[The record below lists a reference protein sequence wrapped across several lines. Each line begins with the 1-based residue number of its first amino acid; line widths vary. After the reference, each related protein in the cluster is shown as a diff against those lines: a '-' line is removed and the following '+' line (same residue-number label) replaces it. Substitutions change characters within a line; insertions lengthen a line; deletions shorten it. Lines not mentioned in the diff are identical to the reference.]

1 MLNTVHHARV
11 ALTTGGRPV
20 TVHAV
25 ACGTVTIKR
34 WHHTGPLP
42 EWMPAPARFAAVLAD
57 RQFATPLPI
66 WAYVVQTPDAVVVV
80 DTGADPGYAD
90 PTSWAGHEGERRFM
104 HSFIR
109 LDVSPAQALPARL
122 TAAGIAPA
130 DVDTVML
137 THQHIDHT
145 GTVPAFP
152 DADVWTT
159 AAEDRAARTIG
170 AQQWRW
176 RSAATRIRH
185 VDTEGAPTDLGTTV
199 TLTADGML
207 TAVHTPGHTPG
218 SVTVRLSTDQGDLW
232 FTGDTSFT
240 AAAMDPCAPTAGI
253 HTDLKAVRRLQRRL
267 QHGGHLFPSHDP
279 DAAFRLQAL
288 ARPET

>member
-1 MLNTVHHARV
+1 MLNTVHHTQAEV
-11 ALTTGGRPV
+11 TVDGQPV

-34 WHHTGPLP
+34 WHHSGPLP
-42 EWMPAPARFAAVLAD
+42 EWVPAPVRFAAVLAD
-57 RQFATPLPI
+57 RRFAAPLPI
-66 WAYVVQTPDAVVVV
+66 WAYVVQTPDAVVVI
-80 DTGADPGYAD
+80 DTGADPGYTD
-90 PTSWAGHEGERRFM
+90 PTRWAGHEGARRFV

-109 LDVSPAQALPARL
+109 LDVTAAQTLPARL
-122 TAAGIAPA
+122 AAAGLDPA
-130 DVDTVML
+130 DVDAVVL

-152 DADVWTT
+152 GADVWTT

-170 AQQWRW
+170 AEQWRW
-176 RSAATRIRH
+176 RSPTTRIRH
-185 VDTEGAPTDLGTTV
+185 VDTEGASADLGTTV
-199 TLTADGML
+199 ALTADGLL

-218 SVTVRLSTDQGDLW
+218 SVTVRLATDQGDLW

-253 HTDLKAVRRLQRRL
+253 HTNLKAVRRLQRRL

-279 DAAFRLQAL
+279 DAGSRLQAL
-288 ARPET
+288 TRTGG